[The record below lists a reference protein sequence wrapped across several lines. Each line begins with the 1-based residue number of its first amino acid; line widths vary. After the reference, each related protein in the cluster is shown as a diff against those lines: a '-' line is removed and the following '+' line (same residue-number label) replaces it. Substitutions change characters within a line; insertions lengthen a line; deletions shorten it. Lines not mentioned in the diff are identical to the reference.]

1 MTLRGFAHWAA
12 IPSNVDG
19 SSVVNFGDLVTFD
32 PESVIDRATFA
43 NPALVSDGIDL
54 VIVDGPIT
62 YRDHQV
68 TGNRT
73 GRFLR
78 RESRA

>member
-1 MTLRGFAHWAA
+1 V
-12 IPSNVDG
+12 I
-19 SSVVNFGDLVTFD
+19 FD
-32 PESVIDRATFA
+32 PENVIDRATFA
-43 NPALVSDGIDL
+43 NPTLFSDGIDL